1 MSYVQCC
8 KQPVGPLLIR
18 HLKFLLSKLYFPHP
32 QSKWKEVPEHTSL
45 LPRQPLVHGVD
56 VPAVPG
62 EEVSPVEDVEQQE
75 EERREEQEESVHPRV
90 LVDVV
95 ERNGFYGH

>member
-1 MSYVQCC
+1 MFNVANN
-8 KQPVGPLLIR
+8 LLV
-18 HLKFLLSKLYFPHP
+18 LSFFKLILSFTSIFP
-32 QSKWKEVPEHTSL
+32 QSKWKDVPEHKSL

-75 EERREEQEESVHPRV
+75 EERGEEQEESVHPRV